1 MRLLVPIFLYLCKAN
16 FKEEE
21 MKQFIFNK
29 LLVFLSC
36 ISVSFP
42 LEASQTKHDSL
53 FSISSAYRCNLTSL
67 DSSLTILQTMRDRK
81 MAPAWELDIAEG
93 DMYRNVRQIQKALPC
108 YEKALAGE
116 VQDDSIRM
124 AIYSR
129 MMDAYDII
137 HDDDQLMYYIYLEK
151 ELAEKMHSTHY
162 AALAEFMTGKHLHY
176 QGKRQEG
183 YEICRNALEVIE
195 RSTHPFRTSALCSFY
210 ENLLCMHVS
219 DKQFNEALRYTAL
232 QEEMTRNLL
241 DQKSVLAAEHPLR
254 RVYAIRASFLSS
266 ADRMVEADAAYML
279 WKGADGGNAVDDVQI
294 LDYLLKS
301 QRYEEALM
309 VIRNSRE
316 FLASMGDDISF
327 WNLIMLFKEVQA
339 KVRIQRYDETENNL
353 GEAIRIVDSLRVRA
367 CQTEMMTFYQLL
379 EKEKEV
385 HQRNLMINWIA
396 SLLILVVL
404 VVAIVIYYT
413 RIIRQRNRV
422 LTQVVQELD
431 AYRHV
436 KVDQTEKMVSPVSE
450 DVQTF
455 STPVEKPLD
464 EDERLF
470 VEMDSRVTREQLFL
484 QPDLDREKLMH
495 LIGLDKNRFGRMMSK
510 YASNASVYINTKR
523 VEYGAQLLVN
533 HPEYTIAS
541 IAEMCGM
548 RNTVTFNRTFKEVFG
563 VTPSE
568 YRTS

>member
-1 MRLLVPIFLYLCKAN
+1 
-16 FKEEE
+16 
-21 MKQFIFNK
+21 
-29 LLVFLSC
+29 
-36 ISVSFP
+36 
-42 LEASQTKHDSL
+42 
-53 FSISSAYRCNLTSL
+53 
-67 DSSLTILQTMRDRK
+67 
-81 MAPAWELDIAEG
+81 
-93 DMYRNVRQIQKALPC
+93 
-108 YEKALAGE
+108 
-116 VQDDSIRM
+116 
-124 AIYSR
+124 
-129 MMDAYDII
+129 
-137 HDDDQLMYYIYLEK
+137 
-151 ELAEKMHSTHY
+151 
-162 AALAEFMTGKHLHY
+162 
-176 QGKRQEG
+176 
-183 YEICRNALEVIE
+183 
-195 RSTHPFRTSALCSFY
+195 
-210 ENLLCMHVS
+210 
-219 DKQFNEALRYTAL
+219 
-232 QEEMTRNLL
+232 
-241 DQKSVLAAEHPLR
+241 
-254 RVYAIRASFLSS
+254 
-266 ADRMVEADAAYML
+266 
-279 WKGADGGNAVDDVQI
+279 
-294 LDYLLKS
+294 
-301 QRYEEALM
+301 
-309 VIRNSRE
+309 
-316 FLASMGDDISF
+316 
-327 WNLIMLFKEVQA
+327 
-339 KVRIQRYDETENNL
+339 
-353 GEAIRIVDSLRVRA
+353 
-367 CQTEMMTFYQLL
+367 MTFYQLL